1 MKLMKTFVSRMKF
14 FGIGRSKL
22 HPQVENV
29 LKKAHFP
36 YVTGYGLT
44 ETAPLICGAKPGH
57 PVLGSTGKPS
67 YGVSVRLDNVN
78 PATGEG
84 ELVAKG
90 PNVMLGYYKDYERTR
105 SVLEEDGWFHTGDL
119 AKVDKKGRYSIMGR
133 LKTVIVGASGENI
146 YPEEIE
152 SVINNINDVTESLV
166 IERDGHLVALVQ
178 FNDNVID
185 WNLEGQDKFIED
197 MEARTKA
204 IVDFVNENVS
214 KFSKIK
220 EVVVMKEPF
229 KKTATQKI
237 KRYLYTKDQK
247 KEESDKK

>member
-1 MKLMKTFVSRMKF
+1 
-14 FGIGRSKL
+14 
-22 HPQVENV
+22 
-29 LKKAHFP
+29 
-36 YVTGYGLT
+36 
-44 ETAPLICGAKPGH
+44 
-57 PVLGSTGKPS
+57 
-67 YGVSVRLDNVN
+67 
-78 PATGEG
+78 
-84 ELVAKG
+84 
-90 PNVMLGYYKDYERTR
+90 
-105 SVLEEDGWFHTGDL
+105 
-119 AKVDKKGRYSIMGR
+119 MGR

>member
-1 MKLMKTFVSRMKF
+1 M
-14 FGIGRSKL
+14 
-22 HPQVENV
+22 
-29 LKKAHFP
+29 
-36 YVTGYGLT
+36 
-44 ETAPLICGAKPGH
+44 
-57 PVLGSTGKPS
+57 
-67 YGVSVRLDNVN
+67 
-78 PATGEG
+78 
-84 ELVAKG
+84 
-90 PNVMLGYYKDYERTR
+90 
-105 SVLEEDGWFHTGDL
+105 
-119 AKVDKKGRYSIMGR
+119 
-133 LKTVIVGASGENI
+133 
-146 YPEEIE
+146 
-152 SVINNINDVTESLV
+152 